1 MRRPRCRTRP
11 IRYWQSDIDNN
22 GGGDGDIDNTTT
34 ADSDQTGPVTDSAA
48 VPIILPPNEEP
59 GVRTPG
65 FWQNPNNGGQF
76 WDGIPGNEDH
86 AGEPGFPEG
95 ELLYQVDSNCDDVLD
110 NTAGLLI
117 GDYNQNGLTD
127 ANEDTLFISLADA
140 QALVG
145 SGGGSD
151 GVEKVGRDVVATW
164 LNFLAGNDIDNPGT
178 GDDLVNPQHF
188 IDDAIDWLQVYGDAS
203 PLNINNPLEDCDVYS
218 PDHAAVRSNS
228 AAWND
233 EGFLDHSAAEIHSA
247 LDQYNN
253 TGYIGLINYA
263 PDVDLLV

>member
-1 MRRPRCRTRP
+1 M
-11 IRYWQSDIDNN
+11 
-22 GGGDGDIDNTTT
+22 
-34 ADSDQTGPVTDSAA
+34 
-48 VPIILPPNEEP
+48 
-59 GVRTPG
+59 RTPG

-145 SGGGSD
+145 QGGGSD

-178 GDDLVNPQHF
+178 GEDPQHF

-203 PLNINNPLEDCDVYS
+203 ALNINNPLEDCDVYS
-218 PDHAAVRSNS
+218 SAHTAVKSSS

-233 EGFLDHSAAEIHSA
+233 EGFLDHSASEIHSA

-253 TGYIGLINYA
+253 TGFI
-263 PDVDLLV
+263 V

>member
-1 MRRPRCRTRP
+1 MPGSLASRRESCC
-11 IRYWQSDIDNN
+11 I
-22 GGGDGDIDNTTT
+22 
-34 ADSDQTGPVTDSAA
+34 
-48 VPIILPPNEEP
+48 
-59 GVRTPG
+59 
-65 FWQNPNNGGQF
+65 
-76 WDGIPGNEDH
+76 
-86 AGEPGFPEG
+86 
-95 ELLYQVDSNCDDVLD
+95 QVDSDCDDVLD
-110 NTAGLLI
+110 KNTAGLLI

-151 GVEKVGRDVVATW
+151 GVEEVGRDVVATW

-188 IDDAIDWLQVYGDAS
+188 NRRCDRLAAGLWRCKRLEYQY
-203 PLNINNPLEDCDVYS
+203 PLEDCDVYS

-228 AAWND
+228 AAWNTAT
-233 EGFLDHSAAEIHSA
+233 FLDHSAAEIHAA

-253 TGYIGLINYA
+253 TGNIGLINYA
-263 PDVDLLV
+263 PDADLLV